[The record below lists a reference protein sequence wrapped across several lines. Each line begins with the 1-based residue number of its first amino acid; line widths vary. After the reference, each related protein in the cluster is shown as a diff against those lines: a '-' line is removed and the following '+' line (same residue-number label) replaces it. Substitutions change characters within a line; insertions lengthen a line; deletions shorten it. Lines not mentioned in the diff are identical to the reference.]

1 MEKLHIFLICM
12 AMFVVY
18 IYIVED
24 VRRSLYLM
32 QLVQMGQWRQEDS
45 PIL

>member
-1 MEKLHIFLICM
+1 MGNIQIFLVCL

-32 QLVQMGQWRQEDS
+32 QLVQMGQWRQEDTV
-45 PIL
+45 L